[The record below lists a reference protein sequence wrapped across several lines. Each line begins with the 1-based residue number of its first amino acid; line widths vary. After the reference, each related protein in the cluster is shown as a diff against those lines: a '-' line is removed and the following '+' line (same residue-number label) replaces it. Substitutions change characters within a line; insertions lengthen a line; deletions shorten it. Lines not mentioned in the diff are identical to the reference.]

1 MDILFFHL
9 FTIHRQY
16 CRFVFFTK
24 FFLKLLRFFCI
35 WFLTVKQYHKRLS
48 YRFEFFYR
56 PFFCLN
62 IIFPRQIR
70 NASVCRYNNPY
81 CSMIPDHFLRPDC
94 SRFRKR
100 DLIFKPRCLYLP
112 LFVLFNMAGC
122 SFCHKTDT
130 VDEPHLRPDPL
141 RKLQL
146 RRLLVGI
153 EAGNGHRLR
162 GFVVLGFLTGLAA
175 AGRGDILGRIAAIL
189 SGAGH
194 EAQGHH
200 TGQGKRKHLFH
211 VHFWLLLF

>member
-1 MDILFFHL
+1 MLKKILFDLMFPRKHFHPFRHIKLDLCDRKFIENLTHNFMDILFFHL

-130 VDEPHLRPDPL
+130 VDHSYL
-141 RKLQL
+141 
-146 RRLLVGI
+146 
-153 EAGNGHRLR
+153 
-162 GFVVLGFLTGLAA
+162 
-175 AGRGDILGRIAAIL
+175 
-189 SGAGH
+189 
-194 EAQGHH
+194 
-200 TGQGKRKHLFH
+200 
-211 VHFWLLLF
+211 HFQII